1 MNSLSAATMY
11 RYMQR
16 LKLGKTIKIYCYI
29 HCAEMLDALPRERK
43 MTSADVT
50 EEVRPKLEELF
61 IEGMVV
67 GADVDEMHT
76 LIRLLLAHDQLRL
89 VRLTPL
95 LLVSFMYSLKL
106 R

>member
-1 MNSLSAATMY
+1 
-11 RYMQR
+11 
-16 LKLGKTIKIYCYI
+16 
-29 HCAEMLDALPRERK
+29 
-43 MTSADVT
+43 
-50 EEVRPKLEELF
+50 LF

-95 LLVSFMYSLKL
+95 LLVSFMYSQKL
-106 R
+106 H